1 MTTLERLKV
10 ELNQK
15 PYYNDEIFSMYL
27 GENELDP
34 AAEYD
39 KATMQRGLL
48 GTVLDVLQSLANDID
63 LFRKTETEFV
73 STGEAYKYLQRRLDD
88 VKNRIAAIPDEGESR
103 SDWCFP
109 FVG

>member
-15 PYYNDEIFSMYL
+15 PYYSDEILKMYL
-27 GENELDP
+27 GENDLDP
-34 AAEYD
+34 AAEYN
-39 KATMQRGLL
+39 KAKDQRGLF
-48 GTVLDVLQSLANDID
+48 GAVLDVLQSLANDID

-88 VKNRIAAIPDEGESR
+88 IKNRIAAIPDDGESR

>member
-15 PYYNDEIFSMYL
+15 PYFSDEIFSMYL
-27 GENELDP
+27 EENNLDP
-34 AAEYD
+34 AAEYN
-39 KATMQRGLL
+39 KAKDQHGLF
-48 GTVLDVLQSLANDID
+48 GAVLDVLQSLANDID

-88 VKNRIAAIPDEGESR
+88 IKNRIAAIPDDGESR

-109 FVG
+109 FIG

>member
-1 MTTLERLKV
+1 MTTLDRLKI

-15 PYYNDEIFSMYL
+15 PYYTDEIFKMYL
-27 GENELDP
+27 AENDLDP
-34 AAEYD
+34 DGEYN
-39 KATMQRGLL
+39 KAKDQRGLF
-48 GTVLDVLQSLANDID
+48 GAVLDVLQSLANDID

-88 VKNRIAAIPDEGESR
+88 VKNRISAIPDAGESR

>member
-1 MTTLERLKV
+1 MTNLERLKV

-15 PYYNDEIFSMYL
+15 PYYDDEIFKMYL
-27 GENELDP
+27 GENDLNP
-34 AAEYD
+34 AEEYN
-39 KATMQRGLL
+39 KAKDQRGLF
-48 GTVLDVLQSLANDID
+48 GAVLDVLQSLANDID

-88 VKNRIAAIPDEGESR
+88 IKNRIAAIPDDGESR

>member
-1 MTTLERLKV
+1 MTNLERLKI

-15 PYYNDEIFSMYL
+15 PYYSDEIFKMYL
-27 GENELDP
+27 GENDLDQ
-34 AAEYD
+34 AAEYN
-39 KATMQRGLL
+39 KAKDQRGLF
-48 GTVLDVLQSLANDID
+48 GAVLDVLQSLANDID

-88 VKNRIAAIPDEGESR
+88 IKNRIAAIPDDGESR

>member
-1 MTTLERLKV
+1 MTNLERLKI

-15 PYYNDEIFSMYL
+15 PYYSDEIFKMYL
-27 GENELDP
+27 TENDLNP
-34 AAEYD
+34 AEEYN
-39 KATMQRGLL
+39 KATMQRGLF
-48 GTVLDVLQSLANDID
+48 GAVLDVLQSLANDID

-88 VKNRIAAIPDEGESR
+88 IKNRIAAIPDDGESR

-109 FVG
+109 FIG

>member
-1 MTTLERLKV
+1 MTNLERLKI

-15 PYYNDEIFSMYL
+15 PYYSDEIFSMYL
-27 GENELDP
+27 EENDLNPEE
-34 AAEYD
+34 EYN
-39 KATMQRGLL
+39 KAKDQRGLF
-48 GTVLDVLQSLANDID
+48 GAVLDVLQSLANDID

-88 VKNRIAAIPDEGESR
+88 IKNRIAAIPDDGESR

-109 FVG
+109 FMG